1 MKNVLIAIFIIASIG
16 LITFLNISLSRATQ
30 IESFLTHAK
39 PLVIDST
46 IDKLY
51 ITTLST
57 TMNPNETF
65 LIEEPLYKNTHET
78 FALKSEVSIY
88 VYTEGKDPRPYFIV
102 SVNNIQFKSETNI
115 INKDTLVYST
125 FVFEEENKSG
135 LKDIKLFFSHLY
147 DTSDQL
153 FSIDTDELFIGTT
166 FNLQSI
172 QIVLRQNDELYDV
185 ATINLIEHPGIEET
199 IKELRAINNIETLQ
213 SKASTYESTELLSI
227 YESHVVFPLKNVI
240 IEILVLLSIYVL
252 IIYIR
257 KNRIIKQ

>member
-1 MKNVLIAIFIIASIG
+1 MKHFIKYLAIIIVIST
-16 LITFLNISLSRATQ
+16 ITFLNISLSRATQ
-30 IESFLTHAK
+30 LESFLAYVK

-51 ITTLST
+51 IATLST
-57 TMNPNETF
+57 TMNPSETF
-65 LIEEPLYKNTHET
+65 LIEEPLYNNTHET
-78 FALKSEVSIY
+78 FALRSEVSIY
-88 VYTEGKDPRPYFIV
+88 AYTEGKDPRPYFIV
-102 SVNNIQFKSETNI
+102 SVNNIQFKSDTNT
-115 INKDTLVYST
+115 INKDTLVHST
-125 FVFEEENKSG
+125 FTFEEANKSG

-172 QIVLRQNDELYDV
+172 QILLRQNDEPYDV
-185 ATINLIEHPGIEET
+185 ATINLIEHPGIEER

-213 SKASTYESTELLSI
+213 LKASTYESIELLRI

-240 IEILVLLSIYVL
+240 IEILVLLSIYVV
-252 IIYIR
+252 IIYVR
-257 KNRIIKQ
+257 KNRIIK

>member
-1 MKNVLIAIFIIASIG
+1 MKIFIKYAL
-16 LITFLNISLSRATQ
+16 LIVVVSTITYLNISLSRATQ
-30 IESFLTHAK
+30 IESFLTYVK

-46 IDKLY
+46 LDKLY
-51 ITTLST
+51 ISIIST

-65 LIEEPLYKNTHET
+65 LIEDPLYNNTHET
-78 FALKSEVSIY
+78 FALQSEVSIY
-88 VYTEGKDPRPYFIV
+88 VYTEGKDPRPYFVV
-102 SVNNIQFKSETNI
+102 SVNKIQFKSDKNI
-115 INKDTLVYST
+115 INKDTLVHST
-125 FVFEEENKSG
+125 FVFEEANKSG
-135 LKDIKLFFSHLY
+135 LNDIKLFFSHLY

-185 ATINLIEHPGIEET
+185 ATINLKEHPGIEER

-213 SKASTYESTELLSI
+213 LKASTYESIELLRI

-240 IEILVLLSIYVL
+240 IEILVLLSIYVV
-252 IIYIR
+252 IIYVR
-257 KNRIIKQ
+257 KNRIIK